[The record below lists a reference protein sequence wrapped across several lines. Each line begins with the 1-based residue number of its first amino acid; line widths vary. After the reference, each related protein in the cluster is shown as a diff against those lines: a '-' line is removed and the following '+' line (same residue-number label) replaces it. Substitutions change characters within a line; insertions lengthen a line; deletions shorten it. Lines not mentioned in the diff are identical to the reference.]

1 MKATSVV
8 LLASLLF
15 CFRSTLAT
23 QSNTSQLE
31 NIPTVD
37 FCEMVKHPE
46 LYFDKTIRIAATMEL
61 GDEGSNLNDVRCVR
75 SHDDSIGVG
84 AVAREQ
90 QDKSFQKDFEKI
102 RDGHWDTQPRV
113 TVIGILRNSSLRAF
127 AWYRYRF
134 DIMAFEDIRQE
145 LSETIVTFDGS
156 LREGFTYRGTVHGDK
171 DFGLSFN
178 TPLHVPMHHAV
189 RLEWTN
195 LKQFRV
201 LQQLRGTSE
210 KQIVFR
216 VVKDNLDQIDAQRWD
231 RTFQLEIL
239 LVE

>member
-1 MKATSVV
+1 
-8 LLASLLF
+8 
-15 CFRSTLAT
+15 
-23 QSNTSQLE
+23 
-31 NIPTVD
+31 
-37 FCEMVKHPE
+37 MVRHPQ
-46 LYFDKTIRIAATMEL
+46 LYFNKPIRIAATMEL

-84 AVAREQ
+84 AVAHEQ
-90 QDKSFQKDFEKI
+90 QATSFLRDFEKI
-102 RDGHWDTQPRV
+102 RDGKFGAQPRV
-113 TVIGILRNSSLRAF
+113 TAVGILRNSSLRAF

-134 DIMAFEDIRQE
+134 DIMAFENIRQE

-156 LREGFTYRGTVHGDK
+156 LREGFTYRGTVRGDK

-178 TPLHVPMHHAV
+178 TPLRVPMHHAV

-201 LQQLRGTSE
+201 LQRLRRDE

-216 VVKDNLDQIDAQRWD
+216 VVKDDIHQILPQRWD
-231 RTFQLEIL
+231 HTFQLEIL